1 MALIKELRN
10 KYGDNLELLY
20 VGDRKGMERQMAAD
34 EGVPFKGILCGK
46 MRRYFS
52 WENFVD
58 FLKVPVGILQAY
70 LIIKKFRPDVVF
82 CKGGYVSFPAAV
94 GGRMAGVPVVLHES
108 DVVPGL
114 SNKMSAR
121 VATKICVAFEES
133 GKYFPAEKVVVT
145 GNPVRKEIVS
155 GDAETGRKFC
165 GFDYDLP
172 VLLVTGGSQGAEFI
186 NNIVFD
192 NLTKLLSFYRVAHIC
207 GEGKMRTADEILT
220 LLGEDYAS
228 LTGRYKAFEFVK
240 DEMKD
245 LYAMCG
251 GVVSRAGAMTL
262 AEIAAVG
269 RPAVLIPLGK
279 GASRGDQI
287 DNARAFCKEHRAVT
301 MDEDGF
307 VFDDFLN
314 VLRELINEKTD
325 GRNKGADFDATG
337 KIINLLE
344 SL

>member
-1 MALIKELRN
+1 MALIKELRD
-10 KYGDNLELLY
+10 KYGDNVELLY
-20 VGDRKGMERQMAAD
+20 VGDRKGMEKQMAAD

-58 FLKVPVGILQAY
+58 LLKVPAGILQAY
-70 LIIKKFRPDVVF
+70 LIIKKFRPDVIF

-94 GGRMAGVPVVLHES
+94 SGKLAGVPVVLHES

-121 VATKICVAFEES
+121 FATKICVAFEES
-133 GKYFPAEKVVVT
+133 GKYFPAEKVVLT

-155 GDAETGRKFC
+155 GDAGAGRKFC
-165 GFDYDLP
+165 GFADDLP
-172 VLLVTGGSQGAEFI
+172 VLLVTGGSQGAGFI
-186 NNIVFD
+186 NNVVFD
-192 NLTKLLSFYRVAHIC
+192 NLRNLLSVYRVAHIC
-207 GEGKMRTADEILT
+207 GEGKMRTEDDILA

-228 LTGRYKAFEFVK
+228 LANRYKAFEFVK

-251 GVVSRAGAMTL
+251 AVVSRAGAMTL

-287 DNARAFCKEHRAVT
+287 DNARAFCKDHRAVT
-301 MDEDGF
+301 MEEDGF

-314 VLRELINEKTD
+314 ELSALINENETK
-325 GRNKGADFDATG
+325 RERGANFDATD